1 VAWADSEGDTILV
14 YVPNTFAPSAELTE
28 NAMFRPFFGNNLTL
42 LSYRLEVYDR
52 WGNLVHE
59 TETVEDGWLGK
70 VGSTKTGTHVFVWQ
84 LWARVAFC
92 GREIEIYKKG
102 DVTVVR

>member
-1 VAWADSEGDTILV
+1 MTAGAL
-14 YVPNTFAPSAELTE
+14 
-28 NAMFRPFFGNNLTL
+28 FRPFFGKNLNL

-52 WGNLVHE
+52 WGNFVFESE
-59 TETVEDGWLGK
+59 TPENGWAGNFNQTS
-70 VGSTKTGTHVFVWQ
+70 VGTQVFVWQ
-84 LWARVAFC
+84 MWARVAFC